1 MSRSELASCRALLT
15 MLTRSA
21 PAQRH
26 GDTKK
31 IKMKSRANLA

>member
-15 MLTRSA
+15 TLEKSA

-31 IKMKSRANLA
+31 